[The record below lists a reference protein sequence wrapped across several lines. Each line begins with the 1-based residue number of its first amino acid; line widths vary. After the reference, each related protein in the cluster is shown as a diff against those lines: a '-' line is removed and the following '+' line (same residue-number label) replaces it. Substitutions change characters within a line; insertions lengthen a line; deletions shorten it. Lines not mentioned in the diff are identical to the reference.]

1 MEIKNYKNTDETIL
15 WTGKPNKSVFIK
27 ERIFSPLF
35 IFAAIWL
42 TFDIAFIGGMF
53 GFAVDELPFELF
65 ILIPFFI
72 LHLAPVWIYLFRVL
86 FAFKEWKN
94 TEYMVTDKAVYAK
107 KGVFTTNCDRKT
119 FQEITNI
126 SVHQGIIDKRH
137 DVGDIFI
144 ITGFTTNSNNH
155 IVNQGINIIDIEDY
169 MKIYKLISQTGN
181 DIFSDTMYPND
192 LRPKENRGYNT
203 NYYPKDEKEE

>member
-1 MEIKNYKNTDETIL
+1 MKIEQYKDNDEKIL
-15 WTGKPNKSVFIK
+15 WYGKPNKSVFIK
-27 ERIFSPLF
+27 ERIFTPL
-35 IFAAIWL
+35 ALLALIWL
-42 TFDIAFIGGMF
+42 IFDIAFMSVIFVNMDTEVSF
-53 GFAVDELPFELF
+53 FKYA
-65 ILIPFFI
+65 IIPFMI
-72 LHLAPVWIYLFRVL
+72 LHLMPVWLYLGRVIFSFRSY
-86 FAFKEWKN
+86 KN

-144 ITGFTTNSNNH
+144 ITGFTKNNYDR
-155 IVNQGINIIDIEDY
+155 VERQGINIIDIEDY
-169 MKIYKLISQTGN
+169 MKVYKLISQTGN

-192 LRPKENRGYNT
+192 LRPKENHGYNT
-203 NYYPKDEKEE
+203 EYFPKDE